1 MKLTRKPPC
10 LSTVRR
16 PFHSLPIR
24 PSSGFGIQP
33 GQYTGAPIWRA
44 SFVQPACHAVGHD
57 GADDARAAGAAE
69 LPQAVRNSEA
79 AAAST
84 TRAVFTR
91 SGYRRIHD
99 AHDLR
104 APALDAED
112 RDRGRPR
119 VAVTIERE
127 RPDQTLR
134 LMRSKHGPRPLCA

>member
-44 SFVQPACHAVGHD
+44 SFVQPACHAAGHD
-57 GADDARAAGAAE
+57 GADDARAAGSAE
-69 LPQAVRNSEA
+69 LPQAVRISEA

-91 SGYRRIHD
+91 SGYPRIHD

-104 APALDAED
+104 ASALDTED
-112 RDRGRPR
+112 RDCGGARRPPAVGSGRGAPTPPVARARPR
-119 VAVTIERE
+119 AR
-127 RPDQTLR
+127 
-134 LMRSKHGPRPLCA
+134 